1 MSYIINKTDGSVLT
15 EVVDGT
21 IDQLTTDI
29 TLVGK
34 NATTYGELFNE
45 NFIKILENFANTTQP
60 NKPIEGQLW
69 YDTTEGRLKVYD
81 GSGFKVSGGTIVST
95 TLPSSFAQ
103 GDIWLNSQTQQ
114 MYFNDGNANILA
126 GPIYTA
132 QQGLSGFQVKEVID
146 TNNIG
151 HTILELYVGQVLI
164 GIWSTASFTPL
175 NNISGYTGN
184 IAVGFNAAY
193 SAIKVNAAASRADA
207 IIAADGSVKTA
218 ESFLQ
223 VDPADG
229 YSVANGTI
237 RVLNNQALILG
248 AGQNTEFK
256 IASNTFEINSN
267 IINQNFR
274 INSFNSE
281 GLLPSLYVNSA
292 NKWIGLYTSSP
303 TATLDVNGDTVIR
316 GNLTVEGATTTIN
329 TTNIAIEDLLIELGK
344 VASPSNSTAN
354 GGGISLEGG
363 IDGDKTLTW
372 IAGFES
378 WTSSDN
384 FNLANG
390 KVLKINNFEVLS
402 QTQLGNTVT
411 SAPGLNS
418 IGTLNQLQVDN
429 ININGSTVS
438 FLNVSVGDGTIVL
451 APQNNGTV
459 SINNKR
465 ISNLAAPVDNTDA
478 VNKITLT
485 TAVRSTPL
493 GLSVNFTP
501 YVTELVLA
509 SAVLSKIYP
518 PAEYE
523 DETYLRVWCIDISTA
538 KEFRLVAGVWT
549 YQVDL

>member
-21 IDQLTTDI
+21 IDQITTDI

-103 GDIWLNSQTQQ
+103 GDIWLNSLTQQ
-114 MYFNDGNANILA
+114 MYFNDGNANVLA

-132 QQGLSGFQVKEVID
+132 QQGVSGFQVKDVVD

-151 HTILELYVGQVLI
+151 HTILELYVGQALI
-164 GIWSTASFTPL
+164 GIWSTAAFTPL
-175 NNISGYTGN
+175 NNISGYTGD

-193 SAIKVNAAASRADA
+193 SAIKINASASQSDA
-207 IIAADGSVKTA
+207 IVAADGSIKTA

-237 RVLNNQALILG
+237 RILNNQPLILG
-248 AGQNTEFK
+248 AGQNTEIK
-256 IASNTFEINSN
+256 IASNTLEINSN

-274 INSFNSE
+274 INSFNAD
-281 GLLPSLYVNSA
+281 GLLPSLYVNAA

-303 TATLDVNGDTVIR
+303 TATLDVNGDTRIR

-329 TTNIAIEDLLIELGK
+329 TTNVAIEDLLIELGK
-344 VASPSNSTAN
+344 VDSPSNTTAN
-354 GGGISLEGG
+354 GGGILLEGG

-378 WTSSDN
+378 WTSSEN

-402 QTQLGNTVT
+402 QTQLGTTVT

-429 ININGSTVS
+429 ININGSTIG
-438 FLNVSVGDGTIVL
+438 FINVSVGDGTIVL

-459 SINNKR
+459 SVSSKR
-465 ISNLAAPVDNTDA
+465 ISNVAAPVDDADA

-501 YVTELVLA
+501 YGSELVLA
-509 SAVLSKIYP
+509 SVVLSKIYP

-523 DETYLRVWCIDISTA
+523 DNTYLRVWCIDIATA

-549 YQVDL
+549 YQIDL

>member
-45 NFIKILENFANTTQP
+45 NFVKILENFANTTQP

-69 YDTTEGRLKVYD
+69 YDTTESRLKVYD

-103 GDIWLNSQTQQ
+103 GDIWLNSLTQQ
-114 MYFNDGNANILA
+114 MYFNDGNANVLA

-132 QQGLSGFQVKEVID
+132 QQGVSGFQVKEVVDI
-146 TNNIG
+146 NNIG
-151 HTILELYVGQVLI
+151 HTVLELYVGQVLI
-164 GIWSTASFTPL
+164 GIWATEAFTPL

-193 SAIKVNAAASRADA
+193 SAIKINASASQADA
-207 IIAADGSVKTA
+207 IVAADGSVKTA

-237 RVLNNQALILG
+237 RVLNNEALILG

-274 INSFNSE
+274 INNFNSE

-344 VASPSNSTAN
+344 VASPSNSTAD
-354 GGGISLEGG
+354 GGGILLEAGS
-363 IDGDKTLTW
+363 DGDKTITW
-372 IAGFES
+372 ITGFES
-378 WTSSDN
+378 WTSSEN

-418 IGTLNQLQVDN
+418 VGTLNQLQVDN

-438 FLNVSVGDGTIVL
+438 FLNVSVGDGTIIL

-459 SINNKR
+459 SVSSKR

-509 SAVLSKIYP
+509 SVVLSKIYP

-523 DETYLRVWCIDISTA
+523 DNTYLRVWCIDTSVA
-538 KEFRLVAGVWT
+538 KEFRLIGGVWT

>member
-151 HTILELYVGQVLI
+151 HTVLELYVGQVLI
-164 GIWSTASFTPL
+164 GIWATSSFTPL

-193 SAIKVNAAASRADA
+193 SAIKINAAASRADA
-207 IIAADGSVKTA
+207 MIAADGSTKTA

-274 INSFNSE
+274 INNFNSE
-281 GLLPSLYVNSA
+281 GLLPSLYINSA

-329 TTNIAIEDLLIELGK
+329 TTNIAIEDLLIEIGK
-344 VASPSNSTAN
+344 VDSPSNSTAN

-372 IAGFES
+372 IAGFDS

-418 IGTLNQLQVDN
+418 VGTLNQLQVDN

-485 TAVRSTPL
+485 TAIRSTPL

-509 SAVLSKIYP
+509 SVVLSKIYP